1 MEKVKEGSRQIV
13 AGGSAGLV
21 EICLMHPLDLIK
33 TRLQI
38 QGGNYKGLTDCFN
51 QTLKNEGVLG
61 FYKGI
66 LPPILAETPKRATK
80 FFTFEQYKKAFAI
93 DGIPVW
99 MSLSLAG
106 LGSGLT
112 EAVIVCPFETVKVRM
127 QSDRSS
133 GFEKSRSTAAVARE
147 IIKEN
152 GFGTKGIF
160 RGLDATLGRNGV
172 WNMFYFGI
180 YHNLKHFIPIAE
192 GNSQGSV
199 SLRLL
204 LGFTAGS
211 LASIANI
218 PFDVAKS
225 RIQGPQPSTGRI
237 YHTCFQ
243 SMALVARQEG
253 FFALYRGLLPKV
265 MRLGPGGAI
274 MLVVYETV
282 YDFLQMR
289 T

>member
-1 MEKVKEGSRQIV
+1 M
-13 AGGSAGLV
+13 
-21 EICLMHPLDLIK
+21 
-33 TRLQI
+33 
-38 QGGNYKGLTDCFN
+38 
-51 QTLKNEGVLG
+51 
-61 FYKGI
+61 
-66 LPPILAETPKRATK
+66 AETPKRATK
-80 FFTFEQYKKAFAI
+80 FFTFEQYKKAFAF
-93 DGIPVW
+93 DGFPVW

-112 EAVIVCPFETVKVRM
+112 EAVVVCPFETVKVQM
-127 QSDRSS
+127 QSDRSA
-133 GFEKSRSTAAVARE
+133 GIDKSRTTASVARE

-160 RGLDATLGRNGV
+160 RGLDATLGRNGI

-180 YHNLKHFIPIAE
+180 YHNLKHLIPVSE

-225 RIQGPQPSTGRI
+225 RIQGPQPPTGRI
-237 YHTCFQ
+237 YHGCFQ

-253 FFALYRGLLPKV
+253 FLALYRGLLPKV